1 MLNAQTRMKFQADRK
16 RSELQFQPGEQVL
29 LKLQSYVQTSVANR
43 SYPKLAFKY
52 YGPYTVLK
60 RVELPKVR
68 DLSAVDTV
76 TTQKKKEKKIKI
88 PRRAHLSVSPS
99 PPPLFCAERA
109 ARTRHRRRRPSS
121 RDAPRAGHL
130 RQPCRACPPPA
141 LILYDDDVALFS
153 TASPFK
159 P

>member
-1 MLNAQTRMKFQADRK
+1 MKFQADRK

-76 TTQKKKEKKIKI
+76 PE
-88 PRRAHLSVSPS
+88 SVMENV
-99 PPPLFCAERA
+99 LGE
-109 ARTRHRRRRPSS
+109 
-121 RDAPRAGHL
+121 
-130 RQPCRACPPPA
+130 
-141 LILYDDDVALFS
+141 
-153 TASPFK
+153 
-159 P
+159 